1 MIEYK
6 GKTSLKQYMP
16 MKPIKRGIKMW
27 CRADSLYDKA
37 AIKRMKRGDVV
48 WRMKGPVLALTW
60 FDKQAVHATGT

>member
-27 CRADSLYDKA
+27 CRADSTNDYLSE
-37 AIKRMKRGDVV
+37 
-48 WRMKGPVLALTW
+48 
-60 FDKQAVHATGT
+60 FDIYTGNHHKEYNMPWDTQ